1 MPNEVIKR
9 AKEILATV
17 EKTSRTLTTSNNNL
31 AEVMDDLITFEDIT
45 EKSVI
50 EDIKKVDINTMTP
63 VEAMNLLFE
72 LNNRLK

>member
-1 MPNEVIKR
+1 MSIFFISSNTDISNEL
-9 AKEILATV
+9 E
-17 EKTSRTLTTSNNNL
+17 S
-31 AEVMDDLITFEDIT
+31 LITFEDVT

-50 EDIKKVDINTMTP
+50 EDIKKIDINTMTP

>member
-1 MPNEVIKR
+1 ME
-9 AKEILATV
+9 
-17 EKTSRTLTTSNNNL
+17 S
-31 AEVMDDLITFEDIT
+31 LITFEEIT

-50 EDIKKVDINTMTP
+50 EDIKKIDINTMTP